1 MGRSVIWTVFQK
13 ELLDLF
19 RDRKTLLGTFLVPL
33 IIIPFVFFLLGMS
46 YSNVEKEARA
56 YVPIAVNGTSGLVAA
71 LEKIPGSRILK
82 PENAEQALQAGTLRA
97 IITIPSTFEE
107 QIQAGGTA
115 ELNVAYD
122 STNQKS
128 VYAREMIEQTVK
140 SYSQEIVAKRL
151 KHAGLSERA
160 IQPISPTYQNVA
172 TEERLSGGMLAGIIP
187 LMLVVSLA
195 SGGVASANDLIAGE
209 KERGT
214 LESLMTAPIAAN
226 HILTAKLMAVM
237 VMSTMSAAASLVS
250 VSLVLTFG
258 PLDTEGAGFSLGFF
272 SPATLLVLVLTI
284 LLLAATFA
292 GLELVLSTI
301 AKSFKEGQT
310 YMSGVIFAAMVPSY
324 MLMPLNP
331 VDIPT
336 FYYVLPVFNG
346 VALCKEV
353 FYGKVDPVHG
363 LIGLGTSLLYV
374 VVIIALTSR
383 LFRREGAVVKN

>member
-1 MGRSVIWTVFQK
+1 MGRRVIWTVFQK
-13 ELLDLF
+13 EMLDLF
-19 RDRKTLLGTFLVPL
+19 RDRKALLGTFLVPL
-33 IIIPFVFFLLGMS
+33 VIIPFVFFLLGMS

-56 YVPIAVNGTSGLVAA
+56 YVPIAVNGTSGLIGS
-71 LEKIPGSRILK
+71 LEKIPGVSILQ
-82 PENAEQALQAGTLRA
+82 PADQEQALQAGQLRA
-97 IITIPSTFEE
+97 IITISPEFEE
-107 QIQAGGTA
+107 RVKAGGTG
-115 ELNVAYD
+115 EVHVAFD

-128 VYAREMIEQTVK
+128 VYARNVIEETVEA
-140 SYSQEIVAKRL
+140 YSREIIAKRL
-151 KHAGLSERA
+151 KQAGLSEET
-160 IQPISPTYQNVA
+160 IKPIAPTYQNVA

-195 SGGVASANDLIAGE
+195 SGGIAAANDLVAGE

-237 VMSTMSAAASLVS
+237 VMSCMSAAASLVS
-250 VSLVLTFG
+250 LSLVLGLG
-258 PLDTEGAGFSLGFF
+258 PLEMDGGFSLSFF

-292 GLELVLSTI
+292 ALELVLSTI

-310 YMSGVIFAAMVPSY
+310 YMSGVIFVAMVPSY
-324 MLMPLNP
+324 MMMPLNP
-331 VDIPT
+331 VDIPEY
-336 FYYVLPVFNG
+336 YYVMPVFNG

-353 FYGKVDPVHG
+353 FYGRVDPLHA
-363 LIGLGTSLLYV
+363 LIGLGSSLVYV
-374 VVIIALTSR
+374 AVITLISSR